1 MLRGAIVGSLFA
13 SLILF
18 GSTYL
23 IWYKKDLTFI
33 AGYDE
38 KKFKGEKVRLAR
50 AYGIFCLVSGI
61 LTVLLPFAL
70 ELIGSYAGALFGIWI
85 TVGVVVLAFYS
96 QSLNTKSSGSY
107 FSIRE

>member
-1 MLRGAIVGSLFA
+1 MLWGTLVGCLFA
-13 SLILF
+13 SLFLF
-18 GSTYL
+18 GSAYL

-38 KKFKGEKVRLAR
+38 KFKGDKDRLAR
-50 AYGIFCLVSGI
+50 AYGIFCLASGI

-70 ELIGSYAGALFGIWI
+70 EFIGSYAGALFGIWI

-96 QSLNTKSSGSY
+96 QSLNKGS
-107 FSIRE
+107 